1 MVTIVTVTI
10 SDMNLILHP
19 KSPFCLNHVKTS
31 AKSIADSEKVH
42 IFAISN

>member
-1 MVTIVTVTI
+1 MVTLVTAKTLSTKPI
-10 SDMNLILHP
+10 KNAQT
-19 KSPFCLNHVKTS
+19 PFCLILVKNS

>member
-1 MVTIVTVTI
+1 MVTLVTVTALDRNPI
-10 SDMNLILHP
+10 QQL
-19 KSPFCLNHVKTS
+19 KRPFCLNHVKTS